1 MTRRLIILISLL
13 VLVTAAALAIPMA
26 LLVSNDQRSA
36 FISNLERDALA
47 AAMELSAQPEFDWQA
62 TTELVADRTG
72 ARVIAVDYDRN
83 LQADSTGSEV
93 DRSFDRVELDAALK
107 GELAS
112 DVRYSETLQDEL
124 RYVAAPIVQNYQV
137 VGAVRL
143 SLSESAVERE
153 IATTQMW
160 LALFVVS
167 VVIVAA
173 LTAWLL
179 ARSVTAPLRA
189 LATTARELPND
200 LSLRANTGGPTEV
213 AAVADALNST
223 ADKLSNLIAR
233 TQRVAADASHHLR
246 TPLTGIRLRLEAI
259 SDISDDDEVRGQADA
274 AMNEVDRLTHR
285 IEQVLDLAKTD
296 AGSAPRAEVD
306 LGVVVAERVEAARSW
321 GDGVRMEFDVDA
333 SGSCVV
339 STPVGLPAKVIDE
352 LLGNAHA
359 YARSRIDVSVERRG
373 PMCVLTVADDG
384 PGVPA
389 EERASV
395 FERFHRGTGAAVGGS
410 GLGLA
415 LVREAAQAC
424 GGDARI
430 EESKSGG
437 AAVVVTFPCV
447 AGGSTSAE

>member
-13 VLVTAAALAIPMA
+13 VLVTAAALAVPMA

-83 LQADSTGSEV
+83 LQADSTGSQV
-93 DRSFDRVELDAALK
+93 DRSFDRLEFDAALK

-112 DVRYSETLQDEL
+112 DVRFSETLQDEL

-167 VVIVAA
+167 VVVVAA

-200 LSLRANTGGPTEV
+200 LSLRADTRGPTEV
-213 AAVADALNST
+213 TEVAVALNST
-223 ADKLSNLIAR
+223 ADKLSRLIAR

-259 SDISDDDEVRGQADA
+259 SDIAEEGEVRTQADA
-274 AMNEVDRLTHR
+274 ALSEVDRLTHR

-296 AGSAPRAEVD
+296 AGSAARVDVD
-306 LGVVVAERVEAARSW
+306 LGAVVAERVEAARTW
-321 GDGVRMEFDVDA
+321 GEGVRVELDSA
-333 SGSCVV
+333 AHGECVV
-339 STPVGLPAKVIDE
+339 STPIGVPAKVVDE

-359 YARSRIDVSVERRG
+359 YARSLITVDVARRG
-373 PMCVLTVADDG
+373 SACVLTVADDG
-384 PGVPA
+384 PGIPDA
-389 EERASV
+389 ERASV
-395 FERFHRGTGAAVGGS
+395 FDRFHRGSAAVAGGS

-415 LVREAAQAC
+415 LVREAAQAS
-424 GGDARI
+424 GGDAWI
-430 EESKSGG
+430 ETSTHGG
-437 AAVVVTFPCV
+437 AAVVVSFPCV
-447 AGGSTSAE
+447 GAGSTSAE

>member
-1 MTRRLIILISLL
+1 
-13 VLVTAAALAIPMA
+13 
-26 LLVSNDQRSA
+26 
-36 FISNLERDALA
+36 
-47 AAMELSAQPEFDWQA
+47 
-62 TTELVADRTG
+62 
-72 ARVIAVDYDRN
+72 
-83 LQADSTGSEV
+83 
-93 DRSFDRVELDAALK
+93 VELDAALN

-112 DVRYSETLQDEL
+112 DVRYSQTLNDEL

-153 IATTQMW
+153 IAITQAW
-160 LALFVVS
+160 LSLFVIS

-189 LATTARELPND
+189 LATTARDLPND
-200 LSLRANTGGPTEV
+200 LNLRAQTSGPSEVVEV
-213 AAVADALNST
+213 AVALNST
-223 ADKLSNLIAR
+223 ADKLSRLIAR

-259 SDISDDDEVRGQADA
+259 SDIASEAEVRTQADA

-296 AGSAPRAEVD
+296 AGSAPLADVD
-306 LGVVVAERVEAARSW
+306 LAAVVAERVEAARTWS
-321 GDGVRMEFDVDA
+321 DAVDLEFDVSA
-333 SGSCVV
+333 STPCMV
-339 STPVGLPAKVIDE
+339 STPIGVPAKIIDE

-359 YARSRIDVSVERRG
+359 YARSLITVSVHRQG
-373 PMCVLTVADDG
+373 PMCVITVSDDG
-384 PGVPA
+384 PGIPEA
-389 EERASV
+389 ERAGV
-395 FERFHRGTGAAVGGS
+395 FERFHRGSGAVAGGS

-424 GGDARI
+424 GGDAVI
-430 EESKSGG
+430 ETSANGG
-437 AAVVVTFPCV
+437 ASVVVSFPCV
-447 AGGSTSAE
+447 AADSTSVE